1 MPSLPNRFE
10 YKAPSQE
17 RHVSQTSIRRG
28 SDRTPEYQEFEI
40 TVEPGV
46 ETRKEKSE
54 YLMRVGGAGNSGS
67 ATSSSTSSQVVQPPS
82 RGVSEY
88 QMRIGGGSATGTTTG
103 ATGTTTTTTVEETV
117 TVERRGVSRFE
128 MPTGGSSRSSST
140 TSLRG
145 GEQQQQQRQSSFE
158 SDEELQ
164 RILKNKNKRK
174 GKRMEEFHTSS

>member
-1 MPSLPNRFE
+1 
-10 YKAPSQE
+10 
-17 RHVSQTSIRRG
+17 
-28 SDRTPEYQEFEI
+28 
-40 TVEPGV
+40 
-46 ETRKEKSE
+46 
-54 YLMRVGGAGNSGS
+54 MRVGGASGS
-67 ATSSSTSSQVVQPPS
+67 TTPSQVAPSPS

-88 QMRIGGGSATGTTTG
+88 KMKVGSATSG
-103 ATGTTTTTTVEETV
+103 ATAATTTTTVEETV

-128 MPTGGSSRSSST
+128 MATGGSRSSSQ

-145 GEQQQQQRQSSFE
+145 GEQHQQQQRQSSFE